1 MRFLIFQE
9 AFKRCVIAAKGIE
22 NHFCAE
28 TEADNERIKAAFA
41 HQFSVCVAEIKE
53 QRLVDSNIY
62 KALDELAAR
71 TEKPAEPFSE
81 MSAER
86 LVEFILTKHHS
97 YLWGVLPEAHELIV
111 NVLKA
116 HGRRHPELYDVYK
129 LFGQLSHEMEPHLIR
144 EETEL
149 FPAIANSEAKE
160 HCQALV
166 HILEEEHEAAGTLLK
181 KLRHATNDYSVP
193 CDGCDTFRELYKKL
207 TEIEEDTLQHY
218 HLENNI
224 LFKKILV

>member
-1 MRFLIFQE
+1 MQNKWHEHSVGNIVVNFPLSSAIF
-9 AFKRCVIAAKGIE
+9 RAAGIDYCCGGGRLLGE
-22 NHFCAE
+22 
-28 TEADNERIKAAFA
+28 
-41 HQFSVCVAEIKE
+41 VIKE
-53 QRLVDSNIY
+53 QRLVDSHIY

-97 YLWGVLPEAHELIV
+97 YLWGALPEAHELIV

-166 HILEEEHEAAGTLLK
+166 HIAMPQTTTASPATDAIPSENCTRNLLK
-181 KLRHATNDYSVP
+181 S
-193 CDGCDTFRELYKKL
+193 
-207 TEIEEDTLQHY
+207 
-218 HLENNI
+218 
-224 LFKKILV
+224 KKIPCSTTILKTTSSSRKFLRSPLES

>member
-1 MRFLIFQE
+1 MQNKWHEHSVGNIVVNFPLSSAIF
-9 AFKRCVIAAKGIE
+9 RAAGIDY
-22 NHFCAE
+22 CCGGG
-28 TEADNERIKAAFA
+28 RLLG
-41 HQFSVCVAEIKE
+41 VVIKE

-97 YLWGVLPEAHELIV
+97 YLWGALPEAHELIV

-224 LFKKILV
+224 LFKKILA

>member
-1 MRFLIFQE
+1 MQNKWHEHSVGNIVVNFPLSSAIF
-9 AFKRCVIAAKGIE
+9 RAAGIDYCCGGGRLLGE
-22 NHFCAE
+22 
-28 TEADNERIKAAFA
+28 
-41 HQFSVCVAEIKE
+41 VIKE

-97 YLWGVLPEAHELIV
+97 YLWGALPEAHELIV

-144 EETEL
+144 EETE
-149 FPAIANSEAKE
+149 
-160 HCQALV
+160 
-166 HILEEEHEAAGTLLK
+166 
-181 KLRHATNDYSVP
+181 LRHATNDYSVP

-224 LFKKILV
+224 LFKKILA

>member
-1 MRFLIFQE
+1 MQNKWHEHSVGNIVVNFPLSSAIF
-9 AFKRCVIAAKGIE
+9 RAAGIDYCCGGGRLLGE
-22 NHFCAE
+22 
-28 TEADNERIKAAFA
+28 
-41 HQFSVCVAEIKE
+41 VIKE

-97 YLWGVLPEAHELIV
+97 YLWGALPEAHELIV

-181 KLRHATNDYSVP
+181 KLRHATNDYSV
-193 CDGCDTFRELYKKL
+193 RR
-207 TEIEEDTLQHY
+207 
-218 HLENNI
+218 
-224 LFKKILV
+224 V